1 MAHRITVRR
10 TDRFSTPTG
19 QRAAAFPAAVRVLS
33 YLAFPA
39 AVRVLSCLAVAAF
52 MAAVPPSGT
61 YGHDIPS
68 DITVRAFVKPE
79 GQRLRLLVRV
89 PLEAMQDVVFPLTGP
104 GYLDLSR
111 ADGSLEDAA
120 MLWIGQEVSIHED
133 GRRLALPE
141 LAAVRASLPSDP
153 SFRSYETALAAIR
166 GPPLREGTQ
175 IYWQQVML
183 DALFEY
189 RITSDRS
196 DFSILPGLERLG
208 MRVSTVLRFLP
219 ADGGERLYQYTGNP
233 GRIAL
238 DPRWHQAAFR
248 FVRLGFT
255 HILDGM
261 DHLLFLLCLVIP
273 FQRIRVL
280 VILVTAFTV
289 AHSITLIAATLGLTP
304 AALWFVPL
312 VETVIAASIVYMA
325 LENIV
330 SPGLRR
336 RWMAVFGFG
345 LVHGFGFAYALRDML
360 PFGGEH
366 LVISLLAFNVGV
378 EIGQLLVILVCV
390 PVLRILYRYMPG
402 ERTEEA
408 GQTGRTGQTV
418 GAVEAVEAERTEG
431 AGPAVGI
438 ERTNRARPA
447 RRTAAII
454 LSVIAGHTAWH
465 WLVERGATL
474 WEFDVLSTSPD
485 GALYGVA
492 GLLALMLA
500 IAAFAGWAL
509 TRPGRPLE

>member
-1 MAHRITVRR
+1 MAHRIPVGR
-10 TDRFSTPTG
+10 TDRVSPLKGHRT
-19 QRAAAFPAAVRVLS
+19 AAASVAVRVLL
-33 YLAFPA
+33 YLAI
-39 AVRVLSCLAVAAF
+39 VGVVAALP
-52 MAAVPPSGT
+52 ATGA

-68 DITVRAFVKPE
+68 DITIRAFVKPE

-89 PLEAMQDVVFPLTGP
+89 PLEAMLDVTFPLTGP

-111 ADGSLEDAA
+111 AEESLNDAA
-120 MLWIGQEVSIHED
+120 MLWIGQEVSIYEN
-133 GRRLALPE
+133 GTRLAPPE
-141 LAAVRASLPSDP
+141 LAAVRASPPSDP
-153 SFRSYETALAAIR
+153 SFHAYDTALASTL
-166 GPPLREGTQ
+166 GPSLPVDTQ

-183 DALFEY
+183 DVLFEY
-189 RITSDRS
+189 RIASDRS
-196 DFSILPGLERLG
+196 EFSILPGLERLG

-219 ADGGERLYQYTGNP
+219 ASGGERLYQYTGNP
-233 GRIAL
+233 GRIVL

-248 FVRLGFT
+248 FVQLGFT

-273 FQRIRVL
+273 FQRLRVL

-330 SPGLRR
+330 APGLRR

-345 LVHGFGFAYALRDML
+345 LVHGFGFAYALREML

-378 EIGQLLVILVCV
+378 EIGQLLVILISV
-390 PVLRILYRYMPG
+390 PILRVLFRYIPG
-402 ERTEEA
+402 ERT
-408 GQTGRTGQTV
+408 
-418 GAVEAVEAERTEG
+418 GAIV
-431 AGPAVGI
+431 
-438 ERTNRARPA
+438 
-447 RRTAAII
+447 
-454 LSVIAGHTAWH
+454 LSVLAGHTAWH
-465 WLVERGATL
+465 WLVERGGML

-492 GLLALMLA
+492 GLLALMLI

-509 TRPGRPLE
+509 TRPGRPLQ

>member
-1 MAHRITVRR
+1 MAHRIQV
-10 TDRFSTPTG
+10 G
-19 QRAAAFPAAVRVLS
+19 RAARVSPLTGHRTATVPVAVRVLL
-33 YLAFPA
+33 YLAA
-39 AVRVLSCLAVAAF
+39 AGLA
-52 MAAVPPSGT
+52 AAVPATGA
-61 YGHDIPS
+61 YGHDVPR

-79 GQRLRLLVRV
+79 GQRLRMLVRV
-89 PLEAMQDVVFPLTGP
+89 PLEAMLDVTFPLSGP

-111 ADGSLEDAA
+111 AEESLKDAA
-120 MLWIGQEVSIHED
+120 MLWIGQEVSLYEN
-133 GRRLALPE
+133 GTRLSLPE

-153 SFRSYETALAAIR
+153 SFRAYDTALASTR
-166 GPPLREGTQ
+166 GPPLPEDTQ
-175 IYWQQVML
+175 VYWQQVML

-196 DFSILPGLERLG
+196 EFSILPGLERLG

-219 ADGGERLYQYTGNP
+219 PAGGERLYQYAGDP
-233 GRIAL
+233 GRIML

-248 FVRLGFT
+248 FVQLGST

-273 FQRIRVL
+273 FQRLRVL

-289 AHSITLIAATLGLTP
+289 AHSITLIAATLGLAP

-312 VETVIAASIVYMA
+312 VETLIAASIVYMA

-336 RWMAVFGFG
+336 RWTAVFGFG
-345 LVHGFGFAYALRDML
+345 LVHGFGFAYALREML

-366 LVISLLAFNVGV
+366 LAASLLAFNVGV
-378 EIGQLLVILVCV
+378 ELGQLLVILICV
-390 PVLRILYRYMPG
+390 PILRILFRYIPG
-402 ERTEEA
+402 ERTR
-408 GQTGRTGQTV
+408 RTG
-418 GAVEAVEAERTEG
+418 
-431 AGPAVGI
+431 
-438 ERTNRARPA
+438 
-447 RRTAAII
+447 AII
-454 LSVIAGHTAWH
+454 LSVLAGHTAWH
-465 WLVERGATL
+465 WLMERGGTL

-500 IAAFAGWAL
+500 IAALAGWAL
-509 TRPGRPLE
+509 TRPGRPLEQALTRPGRPLE

>member
-19 QRAAAFPAAVRVLS
+19 QRTAAFPAAVRVLS
-33 YLAFPA
+33 YLAIPA
-39 AVRVLSCLAVAAF
+39 AVRVLSYLAVAGF

-111 ADGSLEDAA
+111 ADGSLKDAA

-133 GRRLALPE
+133 GARLALPE

-219 ADGGERLYQYTGNP
+219 VDGGERLYQYTGNP

-248 FVRLGFT
+248 FVQLGFT

-402 ERTEEA
+402 ERTAEA
-408 GQTGRTGQTV
+408 GRTTEAGRT
-418 GAVEAVEAERTEG
+418 
-431 AGPAVGI
+431 
-438 ERTNRARPA
+438 N
-447 RRTAAII
+447 RTAAII
-454 LSVIAGHTAWH
+454 LSVLAGHTAWH

-500 IAAFAGWAL
+500 VAAFAGWAL

>member
-1 MAHRITVRR
+1 MAHRIPVGR
-10 TDRFSTPTG
+10 TDRVSPLIGHRT
-19 QRAAAFPAAVRVLS
+19 AASSAAVRVLLF
-33 YLAFPA
+33 LAFA
-39 AVRVLSCLAVAAF
+39 GTL
-52 MAAVPPSGT
+52 AAVPVTGAH
-61 YGHDIPS
+61 GHDIPR
-68 DITVRAFVKPE
+68 DITIRAFVKPE

-89 PLEAMQDVVFPLTGP
+89 PLESMLDVTFPLNGP

-111 ADGSLEDAA
+111 AEESLGDAA
-120 MLWIGQEVSIHED
+120 MLWIGQEVSIYEN
-133 GRRLALPE
+133 GTRLAVPE

-153 SFRSYETALAAIR
+153 SFHAYDTALASTL
-166 GPPLREGTQ
+166 GPPLPVDTQ

-183 DALFEY
+183 DVLFEY
-189 RITSDRS
+189 RIATDRS
-196 DFSILPGLERLG
+196 EFSILPGLERLG
-208 MRVSTVLRFLP
+208 MRVATVLRFLP
-219 ADGGERLYQYTGNP
+219 PTGGERLYQYTGTP

-248 FVRLGFT
+248 FVQLGFT

-273 FQRIRVL
+273 FQRLRVL

-289 AHSITLIAATLGLTP
+289 AHSITLIAATLGLAP

-312 VETVIAASIVYMA
+312 VETLIAASIVYMA

-345 LVHGFGFAYALRDML
+345 LVHGFGFAYALREML

-366 LVISLLAFNVGV
+366 LVTSLLAFNVGV
-378 EIGQLLVILVCV
+378 EIGQLLVILICV
-390 PVLRILYRYMPG
+390 PILRVLFRYIPG
-402 ERTEEA
+402 ERT
-408 GQTGRTGQTV
+408 
-418 GAVEAVEAERTEG
+418 GAIV
-431 AGPAVGI
+431 
-438 ERTNRARPA
+438 
-447 RRTAAII
+447 
-454 LSVIAGHTAWH
+454 LSVLAGHTAWH
-465 WLVERGATL
+465 WLVERGGML

-492 GLLALMLA
+492 GLLALMLI

-509 TRPGRPLE
+509 TRPGRPLQ